1 MEITS
6 KTTGI
11 EGIELLPRD
20 LLIDLLK
27 NNSEQLDDILQGY
40 YMLRLKDLLV
50 LEANDNKKVLNRDIA
65 NLINKSPSYV
75 STRIRAAKEN
85 IPVPGKQGRRS
96 FETYE
101 LDEIIG
107 EDIPLRIQSKIGIIP
122 TKDLSEML
130 DEIAKSFDFYTK
142 DIEWKEVYKDQVKEE
157 KDSRR
162 GRKRYMQVNPDLD
175 TKEFLDKR
183 YPLRL
188 ISKEGRLEKDML
200 VGYLEEAAIRFLKLA
215 NQEDLTKFTKVN

>member
-11 EGIELLPRD
+11 EGIELLPSD
-20 LLIDLLK
+20 LLIELLK
-27 NNSEQLDDILQGY
+27 HNAEQLDDVLQGY
-40 YMLRLKDLLV
+40 YMLRLKDLLD
-50 LEANDNKKVLNRDIA
+50 LRLHRDIA

-75 STRIRAAKEN
+75 SSRIRVAKEN
-85 IPVPGKQGRRS
+85 IPIPGKQGRRS

-107 EDIPLRIQSKIGIIP
+107 DDIPLRIQSKIGIIP

-130 DEIAKSFDFYTK
+130 DEVAKSFDEYAQEL
-142 DIEWKEVYKDQVKEE
+142 DWKEVYRDQVKEE
-157 KDSRR
+157 KDPRR
-162 GRKRYMQVNPDLD
+162 GRKRYVQVNPDLD
-175 TKEFLDKR
+175 DNEFLNKR
-183 YPLRL
+183 FPLRL

-215 NQEDLTKFTKVN
+215 NQEDLSAFKKIN

>member
-27 NNSEQLDDILQGY
+27 NNSEQLDDVLQGY
-40 YMLRLKDLLV
+40 YMQRLKELLRI
-50 LEANDNKKVLNRDIA
+50 EAEDNKKILNRDIA

-101 LDEIIG
+101 LDKIIG

-130 DEIAKSFDFYTK
+130 DEVAKSIDLYNN
-142 DIEWKEVYKDQVKEE
+142 DLEWKEVYKDQVKEE

-162 GRKRYMQVNPDLD
+162 GRKRHVQVNPDLD
-175 TKEFLDKR
+175 TKDFLNKR
-183 YPLRL
+183 FPLRL

-200 VGYLEEAAIRFLKLA
+200 VGYLEEASIRFLKLA
-215 NQEDLTKFTKVN
+215 NQEDLTQFTKVN